1 MRRNRKGAAD
11 HILLATLVKQYFDW
25 IVAERQLSG
34 RTVHSYRDAMVLF
47 LRYLADS
54 TGQHVE
60 QLPFTD
66 DLATHV
72 LAFLRHIEDQ
82 RGVSIVTRNHRLSVI
97 KSFCRFVAYQQP
109 LLATACHRVAGI
121 PLKRHEQKLHDHFE
135 PEELEA
141 MIDAASPEDAQGR
154 RNRAL
159 LLFLYNTGCR
169 ASELAGTTISD
180 VTFNRPQYVRIL
192 GKGRRWR
199 TVPLWERT
207 VVALQ
212 QMLRDRD
219 DDKDALFIGQ
229 RGDALTR
236 YGVAYVVREHAALV
250 ADRYPELRKRRLS
263 PHTVRHTTA
272 VALLRATG
280 DIDAVSK
287 ILGHASLNT
296 TRLYTA
302 KDRSR
307 LAETI
312 NRIAGEILPA
322 EHEAWTPSQDVI
334 RWLERL

>member
-1 MRRNRKGAAD
+1 MPAKRRCATD
-11 HILLATLVKQYFDW
+11 QILLATLVKQYFDW

-47 LRYLADS
+47 LRHMADS
-54 TGQHVE
+54 TRTPVE
-60 QLPFTD
+60 QLAFAD
-66 DLATHV
+66 DLANHV
-72 LAFLRHIEDQ
+72 LTFLRDLESQ
-82 RGVSIVTRNHRLSVI
+82 RGVSIATRNHRLSVI
-97 KSFCRFVAYQQP
+97 RSFCRFVAYQQP
-109 LLATACHRVAGI
+109 LLAAACHRVTGI
-121 PLKRHEQKLHDHFE
+121 PLRKHEQKLLDYFE
-135 PEELEA
+135 PEEMEA
-141 MIDAASPEDAQGR
+141 MIDAASPALPQGR

-180 VTFNRPQYVRIL
+180 VTFERPQHVRLL

-199 TVPLWERT
+199 TVPLWART
-207 VVALQ
+207 VVAIQ
-212 QMLRDRD
+212 QMLRDRN
-219 DDKDALFIGQ
+219 DDKAALFIGQ
-229 RGDALTR
+229 RGNTLTR
-236 YGVAYVVREHAALV
+236 YGVLYAVRQHAALV
-250 ADRYPELRKRRLS
+250 ADKYPELHKRRLS

-322 EHEAWTPSQDVI
+322 EHDAWAPSQDVI
-334 RWLERL
+334 QWLQRL